1 MGIKIPDS
9 LPVSVTPEVPIA
21 PVPKVGCDNKQLK
34 KRNIYLYSAL
44 VISFSLAFIFI
55 CIQSCNRDKKDFQK
69 IENTIY
75 SFQYKDF
82 IRKYPQSVYVERA
95 YDGLLHI
102 AKKEGISKA
111 TVSRILKSAMDKG
124 IIEVR
129 IKDSILNDTAL
140 EKDLID
146 AYPIKR
152 AVIVP
157 DLVENEQILLQDVCA
172 ALIDDLPRY
181 VKNDSVIGVFYGHTL
196 TALTRQ
202 LPKIKRKGVS
212 VIQLAGGF
220 SRAVY
225 ESNSLSILRSFAD
238 CFGGTAYQIPAP
250 AMVEKPFIVEALKQD
265 SQIAKVCDMA
275 EICETAIFSVGN
287 LERPSILYEMGLITS
302 IEYQD
307 MIHRGAIGD
316 CCSHFL
322 NKNGDVFD
330 ETMDARVVGPSLEAI
345 KKIPNKMLVV
355 SGKKKAAVIHAALKG
370 GLADSLYIDA
380 PTAEELLKKQF

>member
-1 MGIKIPDS
+1 MDTNKI
-9 LPVSVTPEVPIA
+9 TQMIRIA
-21 PVPKVGCDNKQLK
+21 KMHYELNRTQL
-34 KRNIYLYSAL
+34 
-44 VISFSLAFIFI
+44 
-55 CIQSCNRDKKDFQK
+55 
-69 IENTIY
+69 E
-75 SFQYKDF
+75 
-82 IRKYPQSVYVERA
+82 
-95 YDGLLHI
+95 I

-225 ESNSLSILRSFAD
+225 ESNSLSTFEVCRLLWWNCLSDSCSCNGRKTIYCGSSKAGLTD
-238 CFGGTAYQIPAP
+238 C
-250 AMVEKPFIVEALKQD
+250 E
-265 SQIAKVCDMA
+265 
-275 EICETAIFSVGN
+275 
-287 LERPSILYEMGLITS
+287 
-302 IEYQD
+302 
-307 MIHRGAIGD
+307 
-316 CCSHFL
+316 
-322 NKNGDVFD
+322 
-330 ETMDARVVGPSLEAI
+330 SL
-345 KKIPNKMLVV
+345 
-355 SGKKKAAVIHAALKG
+355 
-370 GLADSLYIDA
+370 
-380 PTAEELLKKQF
+380 

>member
-1 MGIKIPDS
+1 M
-9 LPVSVTPEVPIA
+9 
-21 PVPKVGCDNKQLK
+21 
-34 KRNIYLYSAL
+34 R
-44 VISFSLAFIFI
+44 
-55 CIQSCNRDKKDFQK
+55 R
-69 IENTIY
+69 
-75 SFQYKDF
+75 
-82 IRKYPQSVYVERA
+82 
-95 YDGLLHI
+95 
-102 AKKEGISKA
+102 
-111 TVSRILKSAMDKG
+111 
-124 IIEVR
+124 
-129 IKDSILNDTAL
+129 
-140 EKDLID
+140 
-146 AYPIKR
+146 
-152 AVIVP
+152 
-157 DLVENEQILLQDVCA
+157 
-172 ALIDDLPRY
+172 
-181 VKNDSVIGVFYGHTL
+181 
-196 TALTRQ
+196 
-202 LPKIKRKGVS
+202 
-212 VIQLAGGF
+212 
-220 SRAVY
+220 
-225 ESNSLSILRSFAD
+225 
-238 CFGGTAYQIPAP
+238 AP

-330 ETMDARVVGPSLEAI
+330 ETMDARVVGPSLETI

>member
-1 MGIKIPDS
+1 MDTNKI
-9 LPVSVTPEVPIA
+9 TQMIRIA
-21 PVPKVGCDNKQLK
+21 KMHYELNRTQL
-34 KRNIYLYSAL
+34 
-44 VISFSLAFIFI
+44 
-55 CIQSCNRDKKDFQK
+55 
-69 IENTIY
+69 E
-75 SFQYKDF
+75 
-82 IRKYPQSVYVERA
+82 
-95 YDGLLHI
+95 I

-181 VKNDSVIGVFYGHTL
+181 VKSDSVIGVFYGHTL

-330 ETMDARVVGPSLEAI
+330 ETMDG
-345 KKIPNKMLVV
+345 
-355 SGKKKAAVIHAALKG
+355 
-370 GLADSLYIDA
+370 
-380 PTAEELLKKQF
+380 